1 MFIQYSPSSS
11 YSLCVIHLNSY
22 SCHSANSVIIQ
33 FIQSSSILLQY
44 RPVYYSLRPS
54 SYSHPP
60 VFAPVHT
67 VFIVQSTTVFAQF
80 RQSVYSSEFIQSSP
94 QSSPS
99 SYSHHPFYYSIVQ
112 SSSSLLPSSPQ
123 FIQFSSSSLLQS
135 SPSSDSLH
143 RPVQTVC
150 IFI

>member
-80 RQSVYSSEFIQSSP
+80 RQS
-94 QSSPS
+94 
-99 SYSHHPFYYSIVQ
+99 
-112 SSSSLLPSSPQ
+112 SSSSSD
-123 FIQFSSSSLLQS
+123 SLYIHLNS
-135 SPSSDSLH
+135 YNLRPSSDSLH
-143 RPVQTVC
+143 RPVHTVIIYYTTVSSNHRPTIVQSSPC
-150 IFI
+150 SYSLCVFI